1 MTYRAST
8 FTGFEFPPASLQNNS
23 SKRLTR
29 FYPTCTAVK
38 SLPSSSQQERTN
50 CQDTFHTS
58 PISTPSCSQGSTSR
72 FVVLLVLSIACPSVY
87 YSFHST
93 FTSQHSI
100 VHFQSGGDPA
110 QKGQSHTLPHP
121 RCYRR
126 SIHPS
131 FPNST
136 SESDTLFSRDP
147 LMVLEKKN
155 NGVRSR
161 RPKTPMP
168 PSPIDFSISGPA
180 KLSSSVQLPRR
191 NLLADPEY
199 GPGSKQTQLESLRTR
214 RYCAQFDH
222 RDALPETD
230 HSPPSF
236 LPSFSESPTDS
247 SAHDS
252 DSNNTSPELIP
263 SLSCVS
269 SDTHSDASSSGHD
282 AQLGLGFPRP
292 PAMTVGIS
300 PLFSEEETDAV
311 RVFLKKRWGV
321 QQKSRK
327 RNILSDENGASRLS
341 SYLVLDDPVVQLVQ
355 DTDNTTWEGEA
366 DLDFSWEAEEG
377 EGEISDDGN
386 KAVED
391 APLKLEINSP
401 DITPATRPMP
411 VHRQNI
417 TAPIPGAEHI
427 PERVEAPTSRE
438 SMVDD
443 EMSLVLRFLRVAEG
457 DGSRERENTGWQEG
471 VSAMP
476 ESVLDITTQAGRA
489 AQGSRARGSFGSG
502 LTDRLNP
509 RAITQDTSSLGKV
522 PQTSRP
528 TPITFL
534 SSDRRD
540 TAGSVAT
547 PKHFQG
553 FSVSQ
558 SVFPRVARKMSSM
571 RSLNRDRN
579 VPVVQNNLPET
590 VHLPSKRSSALDRL
604 DASISKLK
612 AHNAMSHGKSVSLSN
627 PATTKR
633 SSKIPDTRPP
643 LPPPMPPPMPH
654 KVHRSRSF
662 AALPK
667 RFYRDKS
674 QLTAPNHRTDL
685 AAPFLHQSSKRQPIC
700 TMDGTLNI
708 HEPTI
713 DLRNIGDVQG
723 LKSFMNMTPEHEK
736 PHPISGVR
744 TQKEKVRK
752 LLARAS
758 HGFIGWGKSLTGT
771 RRKLD

>member
-1 MTYRAST
+1 
-8 FTGFEFPPASLQNNS
+8 
-23 SKRLTR
+23 
-29 FYPTCTAVK
+29 
-38 SLPSSSQQERTN
+38 
-50 CQDTFHTS
+50 
-58 PISTPSCSQGSTSR
+58 
-72 FVVLLVLSIACPSVY
+72 
-87 YSFHST
+87 
-93 FTSQHSI
+93 
-100 VHFQSGGDPA
+100 
-110 QKGQSHTLPHP
+110 
-121 RCYRR
+121 
-126 SIHPS
+126 
-131 FPNST
+131 
-136 SESDTLFSRDP
+136 
-147 LMVLEKKN
+147 MVLERKN
-155 NGVRSR
+155 NGARSR
-161 RPKTPMP
+161 RLQTPMS
-168 PSPIDFSISGPA
+168 PSPIDFSISAPA
-180 KLSSSVQLPRR
+180 KLSSS
-191 NLLADPEY
+191 LADPEY
-199 GPGSKQTQLESLRTR
+199 GPGSKQMQLESRRTR

-222 RDALPETD
+222 RDVLPETD
-230 HSPPSF
+230 HSPLSF

-269 SDTHSDASSSGHD
+269 SDTHSDTSSSGHD

-292 PAMTVGIS
+292 PAMTAGIS

-311 RVFLKKRWGV
+311 RVFLKKRWGI
-321 QQKSRK
+321 QQKSRQ
-327 RNILSDENGASRLS
+327 RNTSSDENGASRLS

-355 DTDNTTWEGEA
+355 ETDNTSWGKEA

-391 APLKLEINSP
+391 AALDLEINSP

-411 VHRQNI
+411 VHSQNI
-417 TAPIPGAEHI
+417 TAPVPGAEHI
-427 PERVEAPTSRE
+427 PERVGASTRE

-443 EMSLVLRFLRVAEG
+443 EMSLVLRFLRVVES

-471 VSAMP
+471 VSALP

-509 RAITQDTSSLGKV
+509 RAVTQDTSSLGTV
-522 PQTSRP
+522 PKMSHP
-528 TPITFL
+528 SPITFL

-540 TAGSVAT
+540 TARSVAT
-547 PKHFQG
+547 PKHLQG
-553 FSVSQ
+553 LSVSQ
-558 SVFPRVARKMSSM
+558 SVLPRVARKMSSM
-571 RSLNRDRN
+571 RSLHRDRN
-579 VPVVQNNLPET
+579 VPAVQNNPPET
-590 VHLPSKRSSALDRL
+590 VHLPKRSSALDRL

-627 PATTKR
+627 PATMKR
-633 SSKIPDTRPP
+633 SSKIPDARPP
-643 LPPPMPPPMPH
+643 LPPPMPH

-674 QLTAPNHRTDL
+674 QLTAPIHRTDL
-685 AAPFLHQSSKRQPIC
+685 AAPFLHQSSKSQPIY
-700 TMDGTLNI
+700 TTDGTLDV

-713 DLRNIGDVQG
+713 NLRNTGDVQN